1 MSTYSSNLKVQLIGT
16 GEQDGSWG
24 PVTNNAFSNV
34 FEQAIVGYATV
45 NFSTDANTTLT
56 LTDGNSSQTARNLYL
71 DLTSSGSLSATRDL
85 ILPNNQAGTAPIQK
99 FYIVKNGTTGS
110 QSIRVI
116 GASGTGVTIP
126 NGVTAMVYSNGTNVV
141 DAATYFSS
149 LTLGTP
155 LPIASGGTGSSSTAY
170 VNLTTNVTGQL
181 PVANGGTASSTASGA
196 RTALAVPGLADANS
210 YSNTNNFQDNEV
222 IRPKV
227 KDYSMTVNALGNISG
242 ATTVNLELGN
252 YVTAT
257 CTNNVTW
264 TFSNPAASGSA
275 CGFILVLTNGG
286 AYTQT
291 WPASVDWPFGGA
303 PTLTSSGTDVL
314 VFITNDGGTI
324 WRGNISMQ
332 DSK

>member
-16 GEQDGSWG
+16 GEEDGSWG
-24 PVTNNAFSNV
+24 PITNNAFSNV
-34 FEQAIVGYATV
+34 FEQAILGYATV
-45 NFSTDANTTLT
+45 NFATDANTTLT
-56 LTDGNSSQTARNLYL
+56 LTNGNSSQTARNVYL
-71 DLTSSGSLSATRDL
+71 NLTSSGSLTATRDL
-85 ILPNNQAGTAPIQK
+85 ILPNNQAGTSPIRK
-99 FYIVKNGTTGS
+99 FYIIKNATTGS

-116 GASGTGVTIP
+116 GATGTGITVP
-126 NGVTAMVYSNGTNVV
+126 NGATMMVYSNGTNVV

-149 LTLGTP
+149 LTLGSA
-155 LPIASGGTGSSSTAY
+155 LPITSGGTGTTSTTF
-170 VNLTTNVTGQL
+170 VNLTTNVTGVL
-181 PVANGGTASSTASGA
+181 PVANGGTTASTAATA
-196 RTALAVPGLADANS
+196 RTSLAVPGLADANN
-210 YSNTNNFQDNEV
+210 YSSTNNFQDNEV

-242 ATTVNLELGN
+242 ATTVNLEIGN

-291 WPASVDWPFGGA
+291 WPASVDWPFGAA

-324 WRGNISMQ
+324 WRGNITMQ

>member
-1 MSTYSSNLKVQLIGT
+1 MSTYSNLKIQLIGT
-16 GEQDGSWG
+16 GELPGTWGTATNVNWGSTG
-24 PVTNNAFSNV
+24 GGI
-34 FEQAIVGYATV
+34 EQAVVGMATISSG
-45 NFSTDANTTLT
+45 FTGTPLELTLT
-56 LTDGNSSQTARNLYL
+56 LTDTAEAQNARALVLNLTQSLGSAGTLNVPAIQKPYMVINSTGQTVTVKVSGQTGVDVPTGTRTFLYNNGTDVGVFFNYAPSL
-71 DLTSSGSLSATRDL
+71 SLGSLAIT
-85 ILPNNQAGTAPIQK
+85 
-99 FYIVKNGTTGS
+99 
-110 QSIRVI
+110 
-116 GASGTGVTIP
+116 
-126 NGVTAMVYSNGTNVV
+126 
-141 DAATYFSS
+141 
-149 LTLGTP
+149 TP
-155 LPIASGGTGSSSTAY
+155 LPITSGGTGTSSTTF
-170 VNLTTNVTGQL
+170 VNLASNVTGQL
-181 PVANGGTASSTASGA
+181 PIANGGTASSTASGA